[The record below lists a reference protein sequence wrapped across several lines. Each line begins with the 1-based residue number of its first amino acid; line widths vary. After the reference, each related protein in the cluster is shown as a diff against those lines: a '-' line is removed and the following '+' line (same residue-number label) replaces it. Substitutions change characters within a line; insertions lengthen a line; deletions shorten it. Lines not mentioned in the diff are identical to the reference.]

1 MTAESLS
8 TPSSVDP
15 AFLAA
20 RFREM
25 FDAKP
30 RLYRAP
36 GRVNLIGEHTDY
48 NDGFVMPVA
57 LDLSCWVAASSRRDR
72 TIVVH
77 SINADQTVSI
87 QPEAAPGRTGAWLDY
102 VAGVIA
108 MLLEEHVQTGANLLL
123 HSEVPAGAGLS
134 SSAALEVAVAVALLD
149 LAGISLDRTAI
160 ARLCQRAE
168 NDVVGAA
175 VGIMD
180 QYTAVHAEAGAALML
195 DCRTLTHRRIPLPP
209 EVRIVACNSMVRH
222 SNASGEYNTRRA
234 ECAAAVAK
242 LREDDPGIAN
252 LRDVDLPRVE
262 AARANLGDVLFRRAR
277 HVVTENARVL
287 EAADALEGGNPRALG
302 PLMAASHR
310 SLRDD
315 YEVSVRELDILV
327 EAASGSPGVYG
338 SRMTGGGFGGCTVN
352 LVHEEAVDEFRSRI
366 AASYEAA
373 TGLTP
378 DVYVSAS
385 AGAAGGVRS

>member
-1 MTAESLS
+1 MS
-8 TPSSVDP
+8 
-15 AFLAA
+15 
-20 RFREM
+20 
-25 FDAKP
+25 
-30 RLYRAP
+30 RA
-36 GRVNLIGEHTDY
+36 
-48 NDGFVMPVA
+48 
-57 LDLSCWVAASSRRDR
+57 
-72 TIVVH
+72 
-77 SINADQTVSI
+77 
-87 QPEAAPGRTGAWLDY
+87 
-102 VAGVIA
+102 
-108 MLLEEHVQTGANLLL
+108 
-123 HSEVPAGAGLS
+123 
-134 SSAALEVAVAVALLD
+134 
-149 LAGISLDRTAI
+149 
-160 ARLCQRAE
+160 
-168 NDVVGAA
+168 
-175 VGIMD
+175 
-180 QYTAVHAEAGAALML
+180 
-195 DCRTLTHRRIPLPP
+195 
-209 EVRIVACNSMVRH
+209 
-222 SNASGEYNTRRA
+222 
-234 ECAAAVAK
+234 
-242 LREDDPGIAN
+242 

-262 AARANLGDVLFRRAR
+262 AARADLGDVLFRRAR

-385 AGAAGGVRS
+385 RRRWGQILILALLTSREDDAKSSVEDSCARNKI